1 MLEEKLEEEIRALR
15 AKYDAQKAPIF
26 AKRLAIVSGAAEP
39 AKEDVPEDTEAEKE
53 AQKTVTVAP
62 LPAGGEAKGVP
73 GFWLQALQNFGQ
85 LQEVASGW
93 CSIQDRDQPALAYLT
108 DVRVTRDDAKAFVVE
123 FEFREN
129 PYFTNKV
136 LSKTYHLAGDDEPG
150 LGADNDFSHS
160 EGTRPEWKAKQD
172 LTVKSV
178 QKKVKNRRKGGH
190 TVQTVQESCESFFQ
204 YFSTL
209 SLPED
214 EELDEEEVRS
224 VSRNHPTPSSVPHG
238 QSLAL
243 ADEQKHLTYIA

>member
-1 MLEEKLEEEIRALR
+1 MNEEIAAIK
-15 AKYDAQKAPIF
+15 AKYAAQKSPIF
-26 AKRLAIVSGAAEP
+26 AKRLAFVSGAEEP
-39 AKEDVPEDTEAEKE
+39 TKEDVPEDTEVEKE
-53 AQKTVTVAP
+53 ALKTAAP
-62 LPAGGEAKGVP
+62 AALPAGGDAKGVP

-93 CSIQDRDQPALAYLT
+93 CSIQERDQPALAYLT
-108 DVRVTRDDAKAFVVE
+108 DVRVSKDDAKGFQVE

-136 LSKTYHLAGDDEPG
+136 LSKTYHLSASDEPG
-150 LGADNDFSHS
+150 LGDDQDFSHS

-190 TVQTVQESCESFFQ
+190 TVQTVQENCESFFQ
-204 YFSTL
+204 FFNTL

-214 EELDEEEVRS
+214 EELDEEEVRHACFQNKKKKKKNQFRIIVACVMS
-224 VSRNHPTPSSVPHG
+224 FNSSY
-238 QSLAL
+238 LL
-243 ADEQKHLTYIA
+243 YLIT